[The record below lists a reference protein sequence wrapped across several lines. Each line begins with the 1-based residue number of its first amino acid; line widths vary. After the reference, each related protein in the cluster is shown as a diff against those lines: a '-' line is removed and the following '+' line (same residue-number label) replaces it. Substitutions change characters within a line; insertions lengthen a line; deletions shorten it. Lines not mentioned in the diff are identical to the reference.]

1 MNEQPFLISSAPP
14 HRSVSGF
21 LSALC
26 YISYATS
33 LGNPPPLYSSCASIF
48 IQLSLLFFLSLSDQQ
63 YSNVGA
69 VAVHIKCYNPDAAGT
84 SGHWCVH
91 MHCLQRGPDVSGCLW
106 QRWFINAASPPH
118 SPPLSHHSHLQHRR
132 HHPHL
137 LAVGREGAGRE
148 HS

>member
-1 MNEQPFLISSAPP
+1 MNEQPFLIWSAPP
-14 HRSVSGF
+14 HLSVSGF

-33 LGNPPPLYSSCASIF
+33 LGTPPPPPPLFLVCLHFHSSF
-48 IQLSLLFFLSLSDQQ
+48 PPLFFSPSQI
-63 YSNVGA
+63 SSVGA

-106 QRWFINAASPPH
+106 QQWFINPASPP
-118 SPPLSHHSHLQHRR
+118 SPPHLSHHSHLQHRC

-137 LAVGREGAGRE
+137 LALGREGAGRE